1 MTSPSP
7 CAGRRGTLNAAVPSN
22 PSSLAGEGG
31 VRAEG
36 VGGCGVAPSHSD
48 LLERAKYMRAHPTD
62 AERRL
67 WSILRCKRLAGY
79 KFKRQVIIDS
89 YIADFVNF
97 DRRLIVEADGSQHA
111 DNSYDERRD
120 AYLERAGFTVLRF
133 WNSDALRDSSA
144 VAESI
149 WRALQ
154 SPPLPSAA
162 SRLPPSPARGE
173 GQQTATIALPNPS
186 PLAGEDS
193 EVCPRSG
200 LAQLGEGGGTD
211 IPSNPHIGAQH
222 ARH

>member
-1 MTSPSP
+1 
-7 CAGRRGTLNAAVPSN
+7 
-22 PSSLAGEGG
+22 
-31 VRAEG
+31 
-36 VGGCGVAPSHSD
+36 
-48 LLERAKYMRAHPTD
+48 MRANLTD

-97 DRRLIVEADGSQHA
+97 DRRLIIETDGSQHA

-120 AYLERAGFTVLRF
+120 AYLRRQGFTVLRF

-144 VAESI
+144 VTEAI
-149 WRALQ
+149 WHALQ

-162 SRLPPSPARGE
+162 SRLPPSPAMGE
-173 GQQTATIALPNPS
+173 GQPNATPNPPS

-193 EVCPRSG
+193 EACPRGG

-211 IPSNPHIGAQH
+211 IPSNPHTGARH